1 MSSSTNTIEAKRQAF
16 LDHTKTSRDLSE
28 IRDRF
33 LSMKTHLE
41 AVFRDRMPQSPLT
54 VLDVGCGMGIQSIL
68 WAEDG
73 HHVVALDIDEDLL
86 ATGREM
92 STSRGLD
99 IEWRQGSADKI
110 PLPDQTI
117 DVCLCVELLEHIPAW
132 EETLDQIE
140 RVLRPG
146 GLLLLT
152 TTNVICPK
160 QQEFKLPFYTWWPGF
175 AKRRAEHLARTTR
188 PELANFTDFPAV
200 NWFSYYSLRKAL
212 NRRGFDV
219 RDSLDAMFL
228 EDKSLPVVAAV
239 SLARRVQAV
248 RALLYLYYQ
257 GTIIYAIKRK

>member
-1 MSSSTNTIEAKRQAF
+1 MSSTIDTIEAKRQAF
-16 LDHTKTSRDLSE
+16 LDHTKTSRDESE
-28 IRDRF
+28 IRGRF
-33 LSMKTHLE
+33 QSMKSHLE
-41 AVFRDRMPQSPLT
+41 ALFRDRMPQSPLT

-68 WAEDG
+68 WAEEG
-73 HHVVALDIDEDLL
+73 HKVVAMDIDKDLL
-86 ATGREM
+86 ATGHEN
-92 STSRGLD
+92 STRRGLD
-99 IEWRQGSADKI
+99 VEWKQGSADNI
-110 PLPDQTI
+110 PLPDQSI

-140 RVLRPG
+140 RVVRPG

-160 QQEFKLPFYTWWPGF
+160 QQEFNLPLYTWWPGF
-175 AKRRAEHLARTTR
+175 AKRRAEHLSRTTK

-228 EDKSLPVVAAV
+228 EDKSLPVVVAV
-239 SLARRVQAV
+239 SLARKIQAV
-248 RALLYLYYQ
+248 RAILYLYYQ
-257 GTIIYAIKRK
+257 GTTIYAIKRK